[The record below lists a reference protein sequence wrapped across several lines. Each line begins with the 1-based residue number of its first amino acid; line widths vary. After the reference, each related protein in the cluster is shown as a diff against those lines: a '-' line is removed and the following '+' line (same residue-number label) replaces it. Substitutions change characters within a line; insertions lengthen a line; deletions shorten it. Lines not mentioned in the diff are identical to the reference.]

1 MAIIRNTGMAAG
13 ASLILLLLAGC
24 SQQQAGNAEKG
35 QEAPAAAALQGP
47 AKSGEELF
55 RQYCSTC
62 HPDGGNVSD
71 PQKNLRR
78 ATLQAAHI
86 TRPEDII
93 RIMRH
98 PESRMITF
106 DQSTISDR
114 DARAIAEYVL
124 KAF

>member
-1 MAIIRNTGMAAG
+1 MKKRGKAISVVF
-13 ASLILLLLAGC
+13 ASAVLLILVACNPEPDVKARKNTPVAGVAA
-24 SQQQAGNAEKG
+24 SQA
-35 QEAPAAAALQGP
+35 P

-55 RQYCSTC
+55 KQFCATC
-62 HPDGGNVSD
+62 HPDGGNASD
-71 PQKNLRR
+71 PQRNLRR
-78 ATLQAAHI
+78 ATLRANHI

-98 PESRMITF
+98 PISRMITF

-124 KAF
+124 SAF